1 MSYSFSMTPRTK
13 VLLIGIDGLM
23 LQRAIDS
30 GRAKTLAHLRGNS
43 FFSEMIVDLPTVSG
57 PSWTT
62 LLTGVTQST
71 HCVVDNDFKEH
82 KLASAPDFLTLATR
96 KFPEIKTFAAAG
108 WPPLIDPND
117 IGPVIATRAE
127 DQQSGK
133 HSIFVRDGETN
144 GYESVDVEVAHA
156 TVREIHESG
165 PDLSFVYFCGADEAG
180 HQYGTIE
187 GKYFDAIERIDL
199 LVEALQQVVR
209 NRCDKFQEKWL
220 IVITTD
226 HGHRDE
232 GGHGG
237 DSSQERASFVIA
249 HGIGREHPSWPANIK
264 PEELVG
270 QILATI

>member
-1 MSYSFSMTPRTK
+1 MTSQTK
-13 VLLIGIDGLM
+13 VLLIGIDGLI

-30 GRAKTLAHLRGNS
+30 GRAATLATLRADS
-43 FFSEMIVDLPTVSG
+43 YFSEMVIDMPTVSG

-62 LLTGVTQST
+62 LLTGVTQQI
-71 HCVVDNDFKEH
+71 HRVIDNDYRDH
-82 KLASAPDFLTLATR
+82 NLTAAPDLLTQAATLN
-96 KFPEIKTFAAAG
+96 PGTSTYAAAG
-108 WPPLIDPND
+108 WPPLIDPSD
-117 IGPVIATRAE
+117 VGPVIRTRNE
-127 DQQSGK
+127 DQNSGV

-144 GYESVDVEVAHA
+144 GYETVDVEVAHETMKA
-156 TVREIHESG
+156 LHESG

-180 HQYGTIE
+180 HLHGTVE

-199 LVEALQQVVR
+199 LVEMLHQAIH
-209 NRCDKFQEKWL
+209 NRYVKLNEKWL

-249 HGIGREHPSWPANIK
+249 HGVGMPHPSWPADIK
-264 PEELVG
+264 PHEIVG
-270 QILATI
+270 QVLVTL

>member
-1 MSYSFSMTPRTK
+1 MASQTK
-13 VLLIGIDGLM
+13 ILLIGIDGLM

-30 GRAKTLAHLRGNS
+30 GRAKTLARLRSDS
-43 FFSEMIVDLPTVSG
+43 FFSDMVVDLPTVSG

-62 LLTGVTQST
+62 ILTGTTQGV
-71 HCVVDNDFKEH
+71 HGVIDNDFKDHRLEN
-82 KLASAPDFLTLATR
+82 APDLLSLAGR
-96 KFPEIKTFAAAG
+96 KFPELKTFAAAG
-108 WPPLIDPND
+108 WPPLINPRDV
-117 IGPVIATRAE
+117 GPVIATRIA
-127 DQQSGK
+127 DQQAGN

-156 TVREIHESG
+156 TVKEIHESG

-180 HQYGTIE
+180 HQCGTVE

-249 HGIGREHPSWPANIK
+249 HGVGMPHPSWPADIQ

-270 QILATI
+270 QILATL

>member
-1 MSYSFSMTPRTK
+1 MKVQTK
-13 VLLIGIDGLM
+13 ILLIGIDGLM
-23 LQRAIDS
+23 LQRALDS
-30 GRAKTLAHLRGNS
+30 GRAKTLARLRNDS
-43 FFSEMIVDLPTVSG
+43 FFSDMIVDLPTVSG

-62 LLTGVTQST
+62 LLTGTTQEV
-71 HCVVDNDFKEH
+71 HGVVDNYFKDH
-82 KLASAPDFLTLATR
+82 RLDCAPDLLTLASR
-96 KFPEIKTFAAAG
+96 KFPELRTFAAAG

-117 IGPVIATRAE
+117 VGPVIATRVS
-127 DQQSGK
+127 DQEVGK
-133 HSIFVRDGETN
+133 HSIFVRDGETH
-144 GYESVDVEVAHA
+144 GYESIDVEVAYQ
-156 TVREIHESG
+156 TVKTIHESG

-199 LVEALQQVVR
+199 LVEMLQQAIH
-209 NRCDKFQEKWL
+209 NRQKKFTEKWL

-249 HGIGREHPSWPANIK
+249 HGVGMPHPSWPAKIK
-264 PEELVG
+264 PHEIVG
-270 QILATI
+270 QVLATL

>member
-1 MSYSFSMTPRTK
+1 MTPRTK

-57 PSWTT
+57 PSWT

-71 HCVVDNDFKEH
+71 HCVIDNDFKEH
-82 KLASAPDFLTLATR
+82 KLASAPDLLTLASR
-96 KFPEIKTFAAAG
+96 RFPEIKTFAAAG
-108 WPPLIDPND
+108 WPPLIDSND
-117 IGPVIATRAE
+117 VGPVIATRTV
-127 DQQSGK
+127 DQQAGK

-156 TVREIHESG
+156 TVKEIHESG

-180 HQYGTIE
+180 HQCGTVE

-199 LVEALQQVVR
+199 LVEALHQVVR

-249 HGIGREHPSWPANIK
+249 HGVGMPHPSWPADIQ

-270 QILATI
+270 QILATL

>member
-1 MSYSFSMTPRTK
+1 MASQTK
-13 VLLIGIDGLM
+13 ILLIGIDGLM
-23 LQRAIDS
+23 LQRAIES
-30 GRAKTLAHLRGNS
+30 GRAKTLARLRSDS
-43 FFSEMIVDLPTVSG
+43 FFSDMVVDLPTVSG

-71 HCVVDNDFKEH
+71 HCVIDNDFKEH
-82 KLASAPDFLTLATR
+82 KLASAPDLLTLASR
-96 KFPEIKTFAAAG
+96 RFPEIKTFAAAG
-108 WPPLIDPND
+108 WPPLIDSND
-117 IGPVIATRAE
+117 VGPVIATRTV
-127 DQQSGK
+127 DQQAGK

-156 TVREIHESG
+156 TVKEIHESG

-180 HQYGTIE
+180 HQCGTVE
-187 GKYFDAIERIDL
+187 GKYFDAIERIDS
-199 LVEALQQVVR
+199 LVEALQQVVQ
-209 NRCDKFQEKWL
+209 NRCNKYQEKWL

-249 HGIGREHPSWPANIK
+249 HGVGMPHPSWPADIQ

-270 QILATI
+270 QILATL